1 MFNSRVLSHDFD
13 YFEPATLE
21 NALDLIKKKGSRII
35 AGGSDLLVQ
44 MKTGNLEPQALV
56 NILGLKELDFISL
69 DGKGNDK
76 ENGKGLEIGAATQLY
91 KIEEN
96 DQIQRNYTALFEA
109 VKCIGST
116 QIRNMATMAGNICNA
131 SPGADTLPPLIVFG
145 SEVVIRRL
153 TGQGGVAERRVA
165 AADFCTAPGITVLAG
180 GEMVT
185 AIVIP
190 PVSQGAIGTTSATG
204 SQGSGSAFKRLSRV
218 TLDLAKI
225 SCALYLERRGKLC
238 TAVRIAIG
246 AAAPTVIRARL
257 VEEALTGKKI
267 TKKLLSDSAG
277 LVTGDI
283 SPITDIRSTR
293 QYRNQVA
300 PVLIADTFEQ
310 AWQRSGG
317 NPL

>member
-1 MFNSRVLSHDFD
+1 MSNSRVLSHDFD

-21 NALDLIKKKGSRII
+21 NALDLIKKNGRRII

-91 KIEEN
+91 KIEVN
-96 DQIQRNYTALFEA
+96 NQIQRNYTALFEA

-145 SEVVIRRL
+145 AEVVIRRL
-153 TGQGGVAERRVA
+153 TGQGGIAERRVA
-165 AADFCTAPGITVLAG
+165 AVDFCTAPGSTVLAG
-180 GEMVT
+180 GELVT

-190 PVSQGAIGTTSATG
+190 PVSQGATGTTGATV
-204 SQGSGSAFKRLSRV
+204 SQASGSAFKRLSRV

-225 SCALYLERRGKLC
+225 SCALYLERQGELC

-267 TKKLLSDSAG
+267 NKKLLSESAG

-310 AWQRSGG
+310 AWKRSGG

>member
-1 MFNSRVLSHDFD
+1 MSNSRVLSYDFE

-44 MKTGNLEPQALV
+44 MKTGNVKPQTLV

-69 DGKGNDK
+69 YGMGNGKGS
-76 ENGKGLEIGAATQLY
+76 GKGLEIGAAAQLY

-96 DQIQRNYTALFEA
+96 NQIQRNYAALFEA

-145 SEVVIRRL
+145 AEVVIRRL
-153 TGQGGVAERRVA
+153 TGQGGIAERRVA
-165 AADFCTAPGITVLAG
+165 AADFCTAPGTTVLAE

-185 AIVIP
+185 AILIP
-190 PVSQGAIGTTSATG
+190 RI

-218 TLDLAKI
+218 VLDLAKI
-225 SCALYLERRGKLC
+225 SCALYLERQGEIC
-238 TAVRIAIG
+238 TVVRVAIG

-257 VEEALTGKKI
+257 VEETLTGKRI
-267 TKKLLSDSAG
+267 TKKLLSESAG

-283 SPITDIRSTR
+283 SPITDIRSTS

-317 NPL
+317 KVL

>member
-1 MFNSRVLSHDFD
+1 MSNSRVLSYDFD
-13 YFEPATLE
+13 YFQPATLE

-56 NILGLKELDFISL
+56 NILRLKELDFISL
-69 DGKGNDK
+69 
-76 ENGKGLEIGAATQLY
+76 NGKGLEIGAAAQLY

-96 DQIQRNYTALFEA
+96 DQINRNYTALFEA

-116 QIRNMATMAGNICNA
+116 QIRNMATMVGNICNA

-145 SEVVIRRL
+145 AEVVIRSL
-153 TGQGGVAERRVA
+153 TGQGGIEERRVDV
-165 AADFCTAPGITVLAG
+165 ADFCTGPGTTVLTE

-190 PVSQGAIGTTSATG
+190 PG
-204 SQGSGSAFKRLSRV
+204 SQGSGSAFKKLSRV
-218 TLDLAKI
+218 TLDLAKVN
-225 SCALYLERRGKLC
+225 CAVCLERQGEIC
-238 TAVRIAIG
+238 TSVRIAIG
-246 AAAPTVIRARL
+246 AAAPTVIRTRL

-267 TKKLLSDSAG
+267 TKKFLSESAG

-283 SPITDIRSTR
+283 RPITDIRSTS
-293 QYRNQVA
+293 QYRNQVT
-300 PVLIADTFEQ
+300 PVLIADAFEQ
-310 AWQRSGG
+310 AWQRAGG
-317 NPL
+317 KGLI

>member
-1 MFNSRVLSHDFD
+1 MSNSRVLSYDFD
-13 YFEPATLE
+13 YFQPATLE

-69 DGKGNDK
+69 DGKGN
-76 ENGKGLEIGAATQLY
+76 GKGLEIGAAAQLY

-96 DQIQRNYTALFEA
+96 EKIQRNYAALFEA

-116 QIRNMATMAGNICNA
+116 QIRNMATMVGNICNA

-145 SEVVIRRL
+145 AEVVIQGL
-153 TGQGGVAERRVA
+153 TGQGGIAERRVA
-165 AADFCTAPGITVLAG
+165 AADFCTAPGTTVLAE

-190 PVSQGAIGTTSATG
+190 PVSEGC
-204 SQGSGSAFKRLSRV
+204 GSAFKRLSRV

-225 SCALYLERRGKLC
+225 SCALYLERQGEIC
-238 TAVRIAIG
+238 TAVRVAVG

-267 TKKLLSDSAG
+267 TKKLLSDSTG
-277 LVTGDI
+277 LVTGNI
-283 SPITDIRSTR
+283 APINDIRSTS

-300 PVLIADTFEQ
+300 PILIADTFEQ

-317 NPL
+317 KAL

>member
-1 MFNSRVLSHDFD
+1 MSNSRVLSYDFE
-13 YFEPATLE
+13 YFEPATLG

-44 MKTGNLEPQALV
+44 MKTGNIKLQVLV
-56 NILGLKELDFISL
+56 NILGLKELDFISP
-69 DGKGNDK
+69 DGRGNSKG
-76 ENGKGLEIGAATQLY
+76 NGKGLEIGAAAQLY

-96 DQIQRNYTALFEA
+96 DQIQRNYAALFEA

-131 SPGADTLPPLIVFG
+131 SPGADTLPPLIVFDA
-145 SEVVIRRL
+145 EVVIRRL
-153 TGQGGVAERRVA
+153 TGQGGIAERRVA
-165 AADFCTAPGITVLAG
+165 VADFCTGPGATVLAE

-190 PVSQGAIGTTSATG
+190 RV

-225 SCALYLERRGKLC
+225 SCALYLERQGEIC
-238 TAVRIAIG
+238 TAVRAAIG

-257 VEEALTGKKI
+257 VEEALTGKQI

-277 LVTGDI
+277 LVTGNI
-283 SPITDIRSTR
+283 APINDIRSTS

-317 NPL
+317 KPL

>member
-1 MFNSRVLSHDFD
+1 MSNSRVLSYDFE
-13 YFEPATLE
+13 YSQPATLE

-44 MKTGNLEPQALV
+44 MKTGGVEPQALV
-56 NILGLKELDFISL
+56 NILGLRELDFISL

-76 ENGKGLEIGAATQLY
+76 ESGNGLEIGAAAQLY

-116 QIRNMATMAGNICNA
+116 QIRNMATMVGNICNA

-145 SEVVIRRL
+145 AEVVIRSL
-153 TGQGGVAERRVA
+153 SGQGGIAERRVA
-165 AADFCTAPGITVLAG
+165 AADFCTGPGTTVLTE

-190 PVSQGAIGTTSATG
+190 PVTPGAAVSE
-204 SQGSGSAFKRLSRV
+204 GSGSAFKKLSRV

-225 SCALYLERRGKLC
+225 SCALCLERQGELC
-238 TAVRIAIG
+238 TSVRIAIG

-267 TKKLLSDSAG
+267 TKKMLSESAG
-277 LVTGDI
+277 LVTGNI
-283 SPITDIRSTR
+283 SPITDIRSTS

-300 PVLIADTFEQ
+300 PVLVADTFEQ

-317 NPL
+317 KTL

>member
-1 MFNSRVLSHDFD
+1 MSDSRVLSYNFD

-21 NALDLIKKKGSRII
+21 TALDLIKKKGSRII

-44 MKTGNLEPQALV
+44 MKTGNVQPQALV

-69 DGKGNDK
+69 DGKGNG
-76 ENGKGLEIGAATQLY
+76 EGNGKGLEIGAAAQLY

-96 DQIQRNYTALFEA
+96 DRIKNHYTALFEA
-109 VKCIGST
+109 VKCLGST

-145 SEVVIRRL
+145 AEAVIRKL
-153 TGQGGVAERRVA
+153 NGQGAIAERRVA
-165 AADFCTAPGITVLAG
+165 AANFCTAPGTTVLTE

-190 PVSQGAIGTTSATG
+190 PPGE
-204 SQGSGSAFKRLSRV
+204 GSGSAFKRLSRV

-225 SCALYLERRGKLC
+225 SCALYLERRGETC
-238 TAVRIAIG
+238 TAVRVAIG

-257 VEEALTGKKI
+257 VEEALAGKKI
-267 TKKLLSDSAG
+267 SKKLLSESAA
-277 LVTGDI
+277 LVTGNI
-283 SPITDIRSTR
+283 SPITDIRSTG

-317 NPL
+317 KVLS

>member
-1 MFNSRVLSHDFD
+1 MSNSRVLSYDFE

-21 NALDLIKKKGSRII
+21 NALDLIKKTGSRII

-44 MKTGNLEPQALV
+44 MKTGNVEPRALV

-69 DGKGNDK
+69 DSKG
-76 ENGKGLEIGAATQLY
+76 NGKGLEIGAAAQLY

-96 DQIQRNYTALFEA
+96 DQIQSNYIALFEA

-145 SEVVIRRL
+145 AEVVIRSL
-153 TGQGGVAERRVA
+153 TGQGGIAERRVA
-165 AADFCTAPGITVLAG
+165 AADFCTAPGTTVLAE

-190 PVSQGAIGTTSATG
+190 PVSQE
-204 SQGSGSAFKRLSRV
+204 SGSAFKRLSRV

-225 SCALYLERRGKLC
+225 SCALYLERQGELC
-238 TAVRIAIG
+238 RAVRIAIG
-246 AAAPTVIRARL
+246 AAAPTVISARL
-257 VEEALTGKKI
+257 VERALTGKKI
-267 TKKLLSDSAG
+267 TRKLLSDSAG

>member
-1 MFNSRVLSHDFD
+1 MSNSRVFSYDFD

-56 NILGLKELDFISL
+56 NILVLKELDFISL
-69 DGKGNDK
+69 DGRGNGKGK
-76 ENGKGLEIGAATQLY
+76 GKGLEIGAAVQLY

-96 DQIQRNYTALFEA
+96 EKIQRNYTALFEA

-116 QIRNMATMAGNICNA
+116 QIRNMATMVGNICNA

-145 SEVVIRRL
+145 AEVVIRSL
-153 TGQGGVAERRVA
+153 TGQGGIAERRVA
-165 AADFCTAPGITVLAG
+165 AADFCIAPGTTALAE

-185 AIVIP
+185 AIVITR
-190 PVSQGAIGTTSATG
+190 VSQAATG

-225 SCALYLERRGKLC
+225 SCALYLERQGEIC
-238 TAVRIAIG
+238 TAVRAAIG

-277 LVTGDI
+277 LVTGNI
-283 SPITDIRSTR
+283 APIDDIRSTR

>member
-1 MFNSRVLSHDFD
+1 MSNSRVLSYNFD
-13 YFEPATLE
+13 YFQPETLE
-21 NALDLIKKKGSRII
+21 DALDLIKKKGSRII

-44 MKTGNLEPQALV
+44 MKTGNVEPQALV

-69 DGKGNDK
+69 NDK
-76 ENGKGLEIGAATQLY
+76 GNGKGLEIGAAAQLY

-131 SPGADTLPPLIVFG
+131 SPGADTVPPLIVFG
-145 SEVVIRRL
+145 AEVVIRSL
-153 TGQGGVAERRVA
+153 TGQGGIAERRVA
-165 AADFCTAPGITVLAG
+165 VEDFCTGPGTTVLAE

-190 PVSQGAIGTTSATG
+190 PM
-204 SQGSGSAFKRLSRV
+204 SQGSGSAFKKLSRV

-225 SCALYLERRGKLC
+225 SCALCLERQGEIC
-238 TAVRIAIG
+238 TSVRVAIG

-257 VEEALTGKKI
+257 VEEALTGEKI
-267 TKKLLSDSAG
+267 TKKFLSESAG
-277 LVTGDI
+277 LVTGNI
-283 SPITDIRSTR
+283 LPITDIRSTS

-310 AWQRSGG
+310 AWQKSGG
-317 NPL
+317 NAISCYYL